1 MMFECGSGIMD
12 WRVRYERSGPAA
24 EGCGLVPVRGLRGR
38 SHPAKTDMAHVK
50 KRRTTAEP

>member
-1 MMFECGSGIMD
+1 MFECGSGIMD

-24 EGCGLVPVRGLRGR
+24 EGRGLVPVRGLRGR